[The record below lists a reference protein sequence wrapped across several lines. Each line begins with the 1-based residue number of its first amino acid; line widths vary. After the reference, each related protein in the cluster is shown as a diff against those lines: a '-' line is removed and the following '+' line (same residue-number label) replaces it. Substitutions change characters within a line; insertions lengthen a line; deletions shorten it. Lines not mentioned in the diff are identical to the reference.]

1 MRKDENGKSSSHFHG
16 TSSGWRVV
24 GDLVTHNLHDVVTVG
39 NETDGDG
46 SGKNGE
52 LPDGYR
58 SFGGGGISGRPG
70 RVNDSP
76 RTDRV
81 SDIVGTVGERCGT
94 GSQDLDERVSV
105 FDLVR
110 VLFGVG
116 VDSFHPVSFW
126 GSRDTGLSGVDIV
139 MKTVKSTTGDHGWDS
154 LGDDSKIVFLVN
166 GTRTH
171 WVGV

>member
-1 MRKDENGKSSSHFHG
+1 M
-16 TSSGWRVV
+16 V
-24 GDLVTHNLHDVVTVG
+24 GDLVTHDLHDVVTVG
-39 NETDGDG
+39 DETDGDG

-58 SFGGGGISGRPG
+58 SFSGGRISGRPS

-81 SDIVGTVGERCGT
+81 SDIVGTVSEGCGT

-110 VLFGVG
+110 VLLGVG
-116 VDSFHPVSFW
+116 VDSFHPVSF
-126 GSRDTGLSGVDIV
+126 GGTGDTRLSGVDIV
-139 MKTVKSTTGDHGWDS
+139 MKTVKSTTGDHGWDP
-154 LGDDSKIVFLVN
+154 LGEDSEIVLFVD
-166 GTRTH
+166 GTGTH
-171 WVGV
+171 WIGV